1 MSTGL
6 QAIALCSPIIASN
19 AVFSA
24 RRASRGVDAIEENP
38 FYAAANMD
46 IAAAQTVKGGR
57 AAKAIAVA
65 TNGDTGFFHSASDAI
80 KQLSDEHR
88 EVIILRDINNY
99 SYEEISQKLQI
110 ESGTVKS
117 RLSRARENLRK
128 ILLKE
133 NYF

>member
-1 MSTGL
+1 ML
-6 QAIALCSPIIASN
+6 Y
-19 AVFSA
+19 
-24 RRASRGVDAIEENP
+24 DAIN
-38 FYAAANMD
+38 
-46 IAAAQTVKGGR
+46 
-57 AAKAIAVA
+57 
-65 TNGDTGFFHSASDAI
+65 
-80 KQLSDEHR
+80 QLSEEHR

-99 SYEEISQKLQI
+99 SYEDISQKLQI